1 VLLLV
6 LLPVLGFL
14 FNFTWKLNLHWISL
28 KFYRYFQEQAAKE
41 AIAAANKKAFEANFE
56 NCSED
61 LLAAREL
68 AASASEAVAKSRKVL
83 SEYFFV
89 TLLLLNCT
97 TNNFR

>member
-1 VLLLV
+1 LLLI
-6 LLPVLGFL
+6 LLLVLGFL
-14 FNFTWKLNLHWISL
+14 FDFIWKVNLHWISL
-28 KFYRYFQEQAAKE
+28 KLYLWFQEQAAKE

-83 SEYFFV
+83 SEYFFE
-89 TLLLLNCT
+89 TFLM
-97 TNNFR
+97 